1 MEDREQIAMRLELIA
16 AKATQLAHDV
26 KNGRLWPGELGSG
39 LAEIGEQLHAAGQ
52 LVKRTT

>member
-39 LAEIGEQLHAAGQ
+39 LAEIGKQLHAAGQ